1 MLPAPLTSAK
11 ILACNLRW
19 AGNLAASWL
28 WCLKQGSKKIG
39 VHVLCDC
46 SENVAN
52 EAKFLPPT
60 RMQTSH

>member
-1 MLPAPLTSAK
+1 MQLEVGWEFSCL
-11 ILACNLRW
+11 LAMVSE
-19 AGNLAASWL
+19 AGV
-28 WCLKQGSKKIG
+28 QKIG